1 MDRQRE
7 IKKIDEK
14 RDRATNVQTSLE
26 TELKIKRNNILK
38 LQRKR

>member
-14 RDRATNVQTSLE
+14 RDRGTNVQTRLE

-38 LQRKR
+38 L

>member
-14 RDRATNVQTSLE
+14 RDRATNVQTRLE
-26 TELKIKRNNILK
+26 TGLKIKRNNILK
-38 LQRKR
+38 L